1 MTVLRKL
8 ALLSTAIFFLW
19 LTISIPNI
27 PSLFT
32 IDISNLSQSQKVLL
46 QYSALGIY
54 VSIMFAMAIEGDN

>member
-32 IDISNLSQSQKVLL
+32 IDISNLSQSQKILL

-54 VSIMFAMAIEGDN
+54 VSTMFAMAVEGDN